1 MELVL
6 QSQVQRPEHLFVM
19 LFPFLLNTES
29 QTISL
34 SFVVCQSQI
43 FQDRHA
49 GTGSHRRILKN
60 TADLAHSPVLFL
72 SGDIFPVDGN
82 TSGIH
87 RDTSADQI

>member
-29 QTISL
+29 QAVAFAL
-34 SFVVCQSQI
+34 VVCQSQI

-72 SGDIFPVDGN
+72 SGNIFPVDGN